1 MASTANA
8 APAASE
14 SDADDE
20 VVFSM
25 PVYLNTASSGTV

>member
-1 MASTANA
+1 M
-8 APAASE
+8 PAASE

-25 PVYLNTASSGTV
+25 PVYLNAASSGTV